1 MMQSVAA
8 WFRALALVALCGLS
22 GACSSVGDALADR
35 AAEIN
40 ATLDES
46 QFRVQVGDTVSVRF
60 PFAPELNHAARVQKD
75 GSATF
80 LAIDRV
86 QVAGLTTDELDA
98 KLQQL
103 YSQVTETRER
113 KVTVAVA
120 AGIADATAAESDGQA
135 IYVIGEVENPG
146 PVVWQRRRFTLHE
159 ALGEAGGLLKE
170 SANPR
175 NIALVRRVAKDGGVR
190 TWFLDAH
197 PEYWGGSPPIY
208 LQPTD
213 LVLVP
218 NTAVDEA
225 NIWVDKYIRQM
236 LPFPYLFPPGGY

>member
-1 MMQSVAA
+1 MKHLVAT
-8 WFRALALVALCGLS
+8 WFRSFALAALCGLA

-40 ATLDES
+40 ATLDET

-60 PFAPELNHAARVQKD
+60 PFSPELNHAARVQKD

-80 LAIDRV
+80 LVLDRV
-86 QVAGLTTDELDA
+86 EVVGLTVVELDA
-98 KLQQL
+98 RLHEL
-103 YSQVTETRER
+103 YKQ
-113 KVTVAVA
+113 KNQDKDLTVAVA
-120 AGIADATAAESDGQA
+120 AGIADASAAEQGGQA
-135 IYVIGEVENPG
+135 IYVIGEVHAPG
-146 PVVWQRRRFTLHE
+146 PVVWQRRRFTLPE
-159 ALGEAGGLLKE
+159 AIGEAGGFLKS

-175 NIALVRRVAKDGGVR
+175 NIALVRRAANGREVR

-197 PEYWGGSPPIY
+197 PEYWDDAPPIY

-213 LVLVP
+213 LLLVP
-218 NTAVDEA
+218 NTAIDEA

-236 LPFPYLFPPGGY
+236 LPFPYLIPPSGL

>member
-60 PFAPELNHAARVQKD
+60 PFSPELNHAARVQKD

-80 LAIDRV
+80 LILDRV
-86 QVAGLTTDELDA
+86 EVAGFTVAELDA
-98 KLQQL
+98 RLHQL
-103 YSQVTETRER
+103 FKDKNQD
-113 KVTVAVA
+113 KDLTVAVA
-120 AGIADATAAESDGQA
+120 AGIADTTGGEQNGQA
-135 IYVIGEVENPG
+135 VYVIGEVHSPG

-159 ALGEAGGLLKE
+159 AIGEAGGLLKS

-175 NIALVRRVAKDGGVR
+175 NIALVRRVANGDAVR

-197 PEYWGGSPPIY
+197 PDYWDDAPPIY

-213 LVLVP
+213 LVVVP
-218 NTAVDEA
+218 NTAIDEA
-225 NIWVDKYIRQM
+225 NIWIDKYIRQM
-236 LPFPYLFPPGGY
+236 LPFPYLIPPSGL

>member
-1 MMQSVAA
+1 MKHSVAA
-8 WFRALALVALCGLS
+8 RFRSFALAALCGLL
-22 GACSSVGDALADR
+22 GACSSVGDALVDR

-60 PFAPELNHAARVQKD
+60 PFSPELNHAARVQKD

-80 LAIDRV
+80 LVLD
-86 QVAGLTTDELDA
+86 QVVVTGLSVSELDA
-98 KLQQL
+98 KLHEL
-103 YSQVTETRER
+103 YKAKNQD
-113 KVTVAVA
+113 KDLTVAVA
-120 AGIADATAAESDGQA
+120 AGNADAAAGESGGQA
-135 IYVIGEVENPG
+135 IYVIGEVHSPG

-159 ALGEAGGLLKE
+159 AIGEAGGFLKA

-175 NIALVRRVAKDGGVR
+175 NIALVRRAANGGGVR

-197 PEYWGGSPPIY
+197 PEYWDDAPPIY

-236 LPFPYLFPPGGY
+236 LPFPYLIPPTGA